1 MSSSRSTSWSS
12 WRGGW
17 KASGSHR
24 RHDHLRDRVHARLAR
39 RRLRGRRL
47 RALVHGGPA
56 GNLKILIPL
65 KQVPDS
71 TVRVKVAPD
80 GKSVVTEGITWSI
93 SPYDEYAI
101 EMALERKDADPS
113 TVVAV
118 VTVGPARSR
127 DALRQALAM
136 GCDEASLVTADGAAP
151 LAVAR
156 ALATVVAE
164 AKPDL
169 VLCGK
174 QASDDDQGFVGPA
187 LAELLGGPHVATITK
202 VAPAEGGV
210 ELWRGV
216 EGGHEGLKAPLP
228 ALATVHKSEKEPRY
242 PSLPGIMKAKKKEI
256 PERALSALGVDT
268 AGPTWNVLSMEPP
281 PVRGGGK
288 ILQDRDAKH
297 IPPHPPTAL
306 RDQAQARR

>member
-1 MSSSRSTSWSS
+1 
-12 WRGGW
+12 
-17 KASGSHR
+17 
-24 RHDHLRDRVHARLAR
+24 V
-39 RRLRGRRL
+39 
-47 RALVHGGPA
+47 
-56 GNLKILIPL
+56 KILIPL

-71 TVRVKVAPD
+71 TVRVKVGGD
-80 GKSVVTEGITWSI
+80 GKSIATEGITWSI
-93 SPYDEYAI
+93 APYDEYAI

-118 VTVGPARSR
+118 ITVGPARSR

-136 GCDEASLVTADGAAP
+136 GCDEASLILAEEPLPP

-156 ALATVVAE
+156 AIAKAVEE

-187 LAELLGGPHVATITK
+187 VAEILGWPHVATITK
-202 VAPAEGGV
+202 AVPVDGAI
-210 ELWRGV
+210 ELWREV
-216 EGGHEGLKAPLP
+216 EGGHEVWKATLP

-256 PERALSALGVDT
+256 AERAAASLGVDL
-268 AGPTWNVLSMEPP
+268 AAPALEIVSFAQPP
-281 PVRGGGK
+281 ARGGGK
-288 ILQDRDAKH
+288 ILKDGDAQK
-297 IPPHPPTAL
+297 IAAQLATLL
-306 RDQAQARR
+306 RDEAKVL

>member
-1 MSSSRSTSWSS
+1 M
-12 WRGGW
+12 
-17 KASGSHR
+17 
-24 RHDHLRDRVHARLAR
+24 
-39 RRLRGRRL
+39 
-47 RALVHGGPA
+47 
-56 GNLKILIPL
+56 KILIPL

-80 GKSVVTEGITWSI
+80 GKSIVTEGMTWSI

-113 TVVAV
+113 TVV
-118 VTVGPARSR
+118 TVITLGPARSR

-136 GCDEASLVTADGAAP
+136 GCDEATFVAADVAAP
-151 LAVAR
+151 LAIAR
-156 ALATVVAE
+156 ALAKVIEE

-187 LAELLGGPHVATITK
+187 LAEVLGWPHVATITK
-202 VAPAEGGV
+202 VVPGEGGV
-210 ELWRGV
+210 ELWREV
-216 EGGHEGLKAPLP
+216 EGGHEVWKAPLP

-256 PERALSALGVDT
+256 PERALSALGVDAT
-268 AGPTWNVLSMEPP
+268 GPSWTVVSMEPP

-288 ILQDRDAKH
+288 ILKDGDAEQ
-297 IPPHPPTAL
+297 IAQQLATAL
-306 RDQAQARR
+306 RDEAKVL